1 MILTFDIGATSV
13 KTGIFDKNS
22 NCFLN
27 EKTYKT
33 EHDTKNSKN
42 LINKIV
48 EDYLNDFN
56 FKKIGIG
63 FPGNIADNGEIIF
76 SPNLPFLKHENI
88 IKLINNYSSF
98 SIKYEND
105 ANCAALGAK
114 NLFPEFYDIVAL
126 TLGTGIGGGVI
137 LNGNLLKNRRSIG
150 FELGHITVEKQGE
163 KCSCGNFGCVEAY
176 SSATGM
182 LKRFNR
188 IYNENLSS
196 FEKLYKLTEK
206 GDKRAEIIIREGFSF
221 LGRACSVFANI
232 FAPEIIFITGG
243 IANIFKNFRNSF
255 IHEFNINTVS
265 FLKDNIN
272 FEIYVENNAGLIG
285 AAHLFH

>member
-33 EHDTKNSKN
+33 EHDTKNFKN

-63 FPGNIADNGEIIF
+63 FPGNITDNGEIIF

-88 IKLINNYSSF
+88 IKLINNNSF

-105 ANCAALGAK
+105 ANCAALGSLHVFNK
-114 NLFPEFYDIVAL
+114 NDIVTL
-126 TLGTGIGGGVI
+126 TLGTGIGGGI
-137 LNGNLLKNRRSIG
+137 IIKKQLLNNFTNTG
-150 FELGHITVEKQGE
+150 FEFGHITVKENGAI
-163 KCSCGNFGCVEAY
+163 CSCGKAGCMEAY
-176 SSATGM
+176 SSAAGM
-182 LKRFNR
+182 ISLFRKNSEKKVKNFK
-188 IYNENLSS
+188 EL
-196 FEKLYKLTEK
+196 FELYSNGNVEAKK
-206 GDKRAEIIIREGFSF
+206 IIEQGFHY
-221 LGRACSVFANI
+221 LGVGASIIANI
-232 FAPEIIFITGG
+232 FAPEILVFTGG
-243 IANIFKNFRNSF
+243 ITNKFKIFKNSFSESFNKYTLPFLRNK
-255 IHEFNINTVS
+255 IKI
-265 FLKDNIN
+265 
-272 FEIYVENNAGLIG
+272 EIYTKNNLGLIG
-285 AAHLFH
+285 AAALFL